1 MERSEL
7 PRSARGTWIRR
18 MVRLWVAPGSFAY
31 SLAADPAMRGCLY
44 RVAQPSEVEL
54 REDSSVLVAQE

>member
-1 MERSEL
+1 MED
-7 PRSARGTWIRR
+7 GTG
-18 MVRLWVAPGSFAY
+18 VRLWVAPGSFAY

-54 REDSSVLVAQE
+54 GEDSSALVAQEVMLDGSKMAR